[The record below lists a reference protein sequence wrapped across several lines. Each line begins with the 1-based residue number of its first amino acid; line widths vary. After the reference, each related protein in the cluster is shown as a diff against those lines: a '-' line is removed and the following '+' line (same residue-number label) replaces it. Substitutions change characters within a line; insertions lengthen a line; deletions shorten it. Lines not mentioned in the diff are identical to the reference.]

1 MLPPPPHIPTIL
13 SIISTYH
20 IKELILV
27 PPLILSILHHPSLS
41 ELLPQLRHIERFSS
55 GSAPIAPETVKLL
68 GQKFPW
74 TGFRQGYGATESTA
88 CITAHDPG
96 WFDYKWGASGGR
108 LVAGT
113 VAKVMEV
120 GDENGVGPGPRK
132 ELGVNE
138 VGEILAQGPQIV
150 MGYLGD
156 EKATRE
162 TFDQDGFLHT
172 GDVGY
177 FDENGLIYIVDRIK
191 EMIKV
196 KGQQVAPAEL
206 EDLLL
211 GHPAVEDACVVAVR
225 DDRAGERPKG
235 FVVIKKG
242 VQDVQ
247 LDREAVYEIGRGL
260 LRYVKEKKIRY
271 KWIREVEFV
280 DQIPKSPTGKLLRR
294 ILKERERKRMEAGSD
309 DSDAGGVRIKM
320 DEIERERAKL

>member
-13 SIISTYH
+13 STIITYR
-20 IKELILV
+20 IKELIFV

-41 ELLPQLRHIERFSS
+41 QFLPQSHYIERFSS
-55 GSAPIAPETVKLL
+55 GSAPIAPETIKLL
-68 GQKFPW
+68 REKFPW
-74 TGFRQGYGATESTA
+74 TRFRQGYGATESTA

-96 WFDYKWGASGGR
+96 WFDWKWGASGGR

-113 VAKVMEV
+113 VAKVLEV
-120 GDENGVGPGPRK
+120 GDESGGGTVSRK
-132 ELGVNE
+132 ELGVGE
-138 VGEILAQGPQIV
+138 VGEILAKGPQIV

-162 TFDQDGFLHT
+162 TFDEDGFLHT

-177 FDENGLIYIVDRIK
+177 FDENGLVYIVDRIK

-211 GHPAVEDACVVAVR
+211 GHPNVEDACVVGVK
-225 DDRAGERPKG
+225 DDYAGERPKG
-235 FVVIKKG
+235 FVVLKKG
-242 VQDVQ
+242 GRV
-247 LDREAVYEIGRGL
+247 DRMDKEATFEIGKDL
-260 LRYVKEKKIRY
+260 LRYTRKRTIRY

-280 DQIPKSPTGKLLRR
+280 EQIPKSPTGKLLRR
-294 ILKERERKRMEAGSD
+294 ILKERERRRLAEGGHGDDGGLRVRME
-309 DSDAGGVRIKM
+309 
-320 DEIERERAKL
+320 EIEREKARL